1 MWRYAACR
9 LPSAWKK
16 RLQLLTNQGILGL
29 VPQQNQVWKKR
40 LSQIKT
46 DFHSALCGCCRR
58 CRSWAFSRSIN
69 QWFNMCKATCFY
81 PPRSFFQKSQV
92 YESPYCSHS
101 PGSGQD
107 EGPVL
112 LICIE
117 LKTSWKTP
125 SAKEIEGQFCDFN
138 IYIYN
143 IYFQLFHVWL
153 MESRNHHLRLVRRWR
168 WMMWDSPGEVAK
180 WITYNFITFMTFD
193 DRSAR
198 VVSCLQCRSV
208 RYTDFQTCQNWPIA
222 WLLRELPDIP
232 AEFLQKLQVL
242 VAQRRLQSTE
252 AELETAFCGD
262 LKQLKKE
269 GDFLGQVMEPR
280 HWANL
285 GSSAS
290 CCWGDVL

>member
-1 MWRYAACR
+1 MIQHVQSNMFLSTSKFFSEKSGVWIALLLPQPGIRPGWGASFVDMYRTENVLKNPICKRDWR
-9 LPSAWKK
+9 
-16 RLQLLTNQGILGL
+16 
-29 VPQQNQVWKKR
+29 
-40 LSQIKT
+40 
-46 DFHSALCGCCRR
+46 
-58 CRSWAFSRSIN
+58 
-69 QWFNMCKATCFY
+69 
-81 PPRSFFQKSQV
+81 
-92 YESPYCSHS
+92 
-101 PGSGQD
+101 
-107 EGPVL
+107 PVL
-112 LICIE
+112 WL
-117 LKTSWKTP
+117 
-125 SAKEIEGQFCDFN
+125 QY